1 MCDLEKTYEKCPR
14 KLTEQMKQK
23 MLHMQQKQREQP
35 RRGEL
40 AINENNENEGLQR
53 SQQPAQNAN
62 LGVQP
67 TTPL

>member
-14 KLTEQMKQK
+14 KLSEQMKQK

-40 AINENNENEGLQR
+40 VINENDESEGLQR

>member
-14 KLTEQMKQK
+14 KHREQMKQK
-23 MLHMQQKQREQP
+23 MLHMQQKQRKQP